1 MLEEKKHSYSRQVSS
16 TSGVDSFVL
25 AEHDHYSKEQQN
37 HDLSGEWSFIFQNFK
52 INKNSFC

>member
-37 HDLSGEWSFIFQNFK
+37 HDLSGEWSFIFSELQNK
-52 INKNSFC
+52 KE